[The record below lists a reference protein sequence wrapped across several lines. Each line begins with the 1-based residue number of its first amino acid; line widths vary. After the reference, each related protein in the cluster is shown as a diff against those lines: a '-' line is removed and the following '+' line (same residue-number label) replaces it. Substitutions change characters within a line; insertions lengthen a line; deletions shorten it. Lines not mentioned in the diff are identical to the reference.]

1 VSRRT
6 LWVVIADVLLLT
18 GLYYVV
24 LDLQWRSAY
33 ASSIHYACE
42 GPCSYTASFSRSI
55 LTQFF
60 TMTGNNA
67 SLTSPPTLDWV
78 QLLVLALVLINVWYG
93 YSFIFERRK
102 EGSNAAAGA
111 EAPPGA

>member
-6 LWVVIADVLLLT
+6 LWVVIADVLLIT
-18 GLYYVV
+18 GLYYVL

-33 ASSIHYACE
+33 ASSLHYACE

-60 TMTGNNA
+60 TMSGNNS

-93 YSFIFERRK
+93 YSFLFERRK
-102 EGSNAAAGA
+102 TGSAAAIGA
-111 EAPPGA
+111 AAPSSA